1 LVLLWDLLQE
11 NKMEKTHQAA
21 VWTSLEVQTYSSI
34 KLSEKTVQNPSNRVV
49 FVQHYQKKT

>member
-1 LVLLWDLLQE
+1 
-11 NKMEKTHQAA
+11 MEKTHQTA

-49 FVQHYQKKT
+49 FVQHYRKNA